1 MGTCPSYVNRSGILI
16 LEYFPIFRDSEPGR
30 ARLFELWL
38 SSGKRARLR
47 SYITVDMA
55 DMLTRPVTSVNR
67 RMARQHKA
75 TGSAPSRPPR
85 ANRWRL
91 APHTA
96 GCSGRHHTQ
105 VGTSGICPLFPI
117 CPPPFACHLN
127 TSFSVPKR
135 TGGGHRPT
143 PDRWRRSYT
152 TESIVCVFSTRRTS
166 EEHKAAGISEL
177 RPPNGDA
184 EKRLMDIER
193 RWNVYDVVLCKRIGL
208 TDYDGNPDW
217 GQFEKFLETLK
228 RRPFA
233 EKELNAERMGTQ
245 VRKAAGIPTALVPH
259 VWRCGQNSDPFDQT
273 QLTGAVFPAV
283 LSEATPYA
291 TVTMEMQRLFAGDC
305 NRRPAAIAAAI
316 NDDIYGAGWQDWVP
330 FGVWLCEEYPLLLR
344 SARVQGR
351 RDQCRLAAEVVREPG
366 RPLSGVL

>member
-1 MGTCPSYVNRSGILI
+1 
-16 LEYFPIFRDSEPGR
+16 
-30 ARLFELWL
+30 
-38 SSGKRARLR
+38 
-47 SYITVDMA
+47 
-55 DMLTRPVTSVNR
+55 
-67 RMARQHKA
+67 
-75 TGSAPSRPPR
+75 
-85 ANRWRL
+85 
-91 APHTA
+91 
-96 GCSGRHHTQ
+96 
-105 VGTSGICPLFPI
+105 
-117 CPPPFACHLN
+117 
-127 TSFSVPKR
+127 
-135 TGGGHRPT
+135 
-143 PDRWRRSYT
+143 
-152 TESIVCVFSTRRTS
+152 
-166 EEHKAAGISEL
+166 
-177 RPPNGDA
+177 
-184 EKRLMDIER
+184 MDIEC

>member
-1 MGTCPSYVNRSGILI
+1 
-16 LEYFPIFRDSEPGR
+16 
-30 ARLFELWL
+30 
-38 SSGKRARLR
+38 
-47 SYITVDMA
+47 
-55 DMLTRPVTSVNR
+55 
-67 RMARQHKA
+67 
-75 TGSAPSRPPR
+75 
-85 ANRWRL
+85 
-91 APHTA
+91 
-96 GCSGRHHTQ
+96 
-105 VGTSGICPLFPI
+105 
-117 CPPPFACHLN
+117 
-127 TSFSVPKR
+127 
-135 TGGGHRPT
+135 
-143 PDRWRRSYT
+143 
-152 TESIVCVFSTRRTS
+152 VCVFSTRRTS

-184 EKRLMDIER
+184 EKRLMDIEC

-351 RDQCRLAAEVVREPG
+351 RDQCRLAAEVVREAVVWG
-366 RPLSGVL
+366 VIKDPLSDGSDALTFVNAPPLLISTQPQSSDEEEMGSSDDEVSDAEDEAPFLFGGVTPLTADRTPYKDMRCPDCGSTNAVARDFQCHVRAKGVTGRAGNSLV

>member
-1 MGTCPSYVNRSGILI
+1 MNSSSNKRESQDGPAAQGDRKRSKS
-16 LEYFPIFRDSEPGR
+16 PP
-30 ARLFELWL
+30 ARKSLAAGN
-38 SSGKRARLR
+38 S
-47 SYITVDMA
+47 
-55 DMLTRPVTSVNR
+55 
-67 RMARQHKA
+67 
-75 TGSAPSRPPR
+75 
-85 ANRWRL
+85 RWRA
-91 APHTA
+91 AP
-96 GCSGRHHTQ
+96 G
-105 VGTSGICPLFPI
+105 
-117 CPPPFACHLN
+117 
-127 TSFSVPKR
+127 
-135 TGGGHRPT
+135 
-143 PDRWRRSYT
+143 DT
-152 TESIVCVFSTRRTS
+152 TRSTRRTS

-184 EKRLMDIER
+184 EKRLMDIEC

-344 SARVQGR
+344 SARVQR
-351 RDQCRLAAEVVREPG
+351 AL
-366 RPLSGVL
+366 

>member
-1 MGTCPSYVNRSGILI
+1 M
-16 LEYFPIFRDSEPGR
+16 
-30 ARLFELWL
+30 
-38 SSGKRARLR
+38 
-47 SYITVDMA
+47 
-55 DMLTRPVTSVNR
+55 
-67 RMARQHKA
+67 
-75 TGSAPSRPPR
+75 
-85 ANRWRL
+85 
-91 APHTA
+91 
-96 GCSGRHHTQ
+96 
-105 VGTSGICPLFPI
+105 

-177 RPPNGDA
+177 RPPDGDA
-184 EKRLMDIER
+184 EKRLMDIEC
-193 RWNVYDVVLCKRIGL
+193 RWNVYDIVLCKRIGL

-259 VWRCGQNSDPFDQT
+259 VWRCGQNSDPFDPT

-291 TVTMEMQRLFAGDC
+291 TVTMGRCSVSLLAT
-305 NRRPAAIAAAI
+305 AIA
-316 NDDIYGAGWQDWVP
+316 
-330 FGVWLCEEYPLLLR
+330 
-344 SARVQGR
+344 GR
-351 RDQCRLAAEVVREPG
+351 PQSRRQSTTIFMAPGGRIGCRLACGYVRSTLCCYAPRAFRG
-366 RPLSGVL
+366 GAISAGWRRKS